1 MFFAFLILFI
11 TDGKTVLVAN
21 DSNIYN
27 LTSGEVYGYNRADFM
42 RKVKFNLAAE
52 LDKGRHLASIPSL
65 FK

>member
-1 MFFAFLILFI
+1 MFFACLILFI

-21 DSNIYN
+21 HSNTYN
-27 LTSGEVYGYNRADFM
+27 LTTGEVYVYNRADFT

-52 LDKGRHLASIPSL
+52 LKKGRHLISIPSL